1 MKKVISL
8 ILVTVMLCTSMVF
21 AQPFSDVAGHWAE
34 EEIGKAYDSGSVNGN
49 PDGTFRPDATIS
61 RAEFLKMLTALI
73 CAKLEVTIPAEYG
86 DDSHWASIYY
96 NFAVQQMYYPLG
108 DDSKVGNVVPG
119 KMSVNDFD
127 LPIERWEMSFLTS
140 ECLKNVFGIRGADI
154 GDSFSDAEETAD
166 AYPTAVTTAVVNN
179 FLLGIMTGDE
189 NGNLNPQNNGTR
201 AEAVV
206 IINRVGTLIQN
217 IIDEAEASIKEY
229 EEQINASLKTYE
241 NIPKGHPRVTI
252 LMENN
257 KKIVLELYPEYA
269 PQTVANFV
277 ELAKSGF
284 YDGLTFHRV
293 VENFM
298 AQGGDPNG
306 DGSGGSEHN
315 IVGEFSA
322 NGFTQNTLSH
332 TKGVISMA
340 RAQHFN
346 SASSQFFI
354 CYSDVPFLD
363 GQYAAFGK
371 VVSGMDVVE
380 DFLDGELLPNSS
392 GEIASPKKPIVMKKV
407 TVK

>member
-8 ILVTVMLCTSMVF
+8 ILVMVMLCSSVVF
-21 AQPFSDVAGHWAE
+21 AQPFADTKGHWAE
-34 EEIGKAYDSGSVNGN
+34 EEIEKAYDNGSVNGN
-49 PDGTFRPDATIS
+49 PDGTFRPDASIS

-73 CAKLEVTIPAEYG
+73 CAKVGVVIPAEYG

-96 NFAVQQMYYPLG
+96 NFATAQMYYPLG

-119 KMSVNDFD
+119 KMSASDFD
-127 LPIERWEMSFLTS
+127 FPIERWEMSFLTS
-140 ECLKNVFGIRGADI
+140 ECLRNVFGVQGADM
-154 GDSFSDAEETAD
+154 GDSFSDAEETD
-166 AYPTAVTTAVVNN
+166 AYPQAVTTAILNN

-189 NGNLNPQNNGTR
+189 NGYINPQNNGTR

-206 IINRVGTLIQN
+206 IINRVADLIQS
-217 IIDEAEASIKEY
+217 IIDSAEAESKAY
-229 EEQINASLKTYE
+229 EEKINASLKTYE
-241 NIPKGHPRVTI
+241 NIPKGHPQVTI

-257 KKIVLELYPEYA
+257 KKIVIELYPEYA

-284 YDGLTFHRV
+284 YNGLTFHRV
-293 VENFM
+293 IENFM
-298 AQGGDPNG
+298 VQGGDPNG
-306 DGSGGSEHN
+306 DGTGGSEHN
-315 IVGEFSA
+315 IVGEFAA

-346 SASSQFFI
+346 SATSQFFI
-354 CYSDVPFLD
+354 CYGDVPFLD

-371 VVSGMDVVE
+371 VVSGMDVIESFIDV
-380 DFLDGELLPNSS
+380 ELLPNAS
-392 GEIASPKKPIVMKKV
+392 GEMASPKKPIVMKKV